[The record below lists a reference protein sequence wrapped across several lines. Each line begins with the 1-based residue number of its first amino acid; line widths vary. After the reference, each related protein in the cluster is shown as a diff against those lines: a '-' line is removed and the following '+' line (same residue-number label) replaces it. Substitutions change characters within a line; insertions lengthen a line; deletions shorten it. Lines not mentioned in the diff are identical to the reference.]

1 MRGRN
6 LGVNLQAAIEYTLG
20 IHAVLDEEPP
30 LIAVTVYGVGSLHAG
45 PTVSE
50 VAKATKQTLK
60 TTSRILK
67 ELRKRGWVRMV
78 GDPEDTRK
86 RRVRLTAR
94 GENILK
100 LLNGALVD
108 TAFRIVENVKAPL

>member
-6 LGVNLQAAIEYTLG
+6 LGVNFQAAIEYTLG

-30 LIAVTVYGVGSLHAG
+30 LIAVTVYGVASLHTS

-60 TTSRILK
+60 TTSRLLK

-86 RRVRLTAR
+86 RRVRLTPKGA
-94 GENILK
+94 NIIK

-108 TAFRIVENVKAPL
+108 IAFRIVENVNAPP